1 MPTYMYKTYIAR
13 APCRLFDY
21 SDESPNLDW
30 LLRFSSWRWIILQSF
45 GEHIIIDG
53 SMILHRRWCQRNVVV
68 QFSREV
74 INGWQH
80 FFLSQTRRSCI
91 YHHTKKKGYCLC
103 SIQDL
108 AHRYSSTTIA
118 IAVTL
123 QLQMLIFTT
132 CANRERILCKQVLG
146 ASVQASILN
155 F

>member
-1 MPTYMYKTYIAR
+1 M
-13 APCRLFDY
+13 
-21 SDESPNLDW
+21 
-30 LLRFSSWRWIILQSF
+30 
-45 GEHIIIDG
+45 DG
-53 SMILHRRWCQRNVVV
+53 NI
-68 QFSREV
+68 
-74 INGWQH
+74 

-118 IAVTL
+118 IAITL
-123 QLQMLIFTT
+123 QLQMLIFT
-132 CANRERILCKQVLG
+132 NRERILCKQVLG